1 MNTTEAIKPVAPY
14 VGGKHLLA
22 KTLLP
27 RLEAIPHT
35 GYAEPFVG
43 MGGVFLRRPERA
55 KSEVINDYNR
65 EVANFFRILQRH
77 YIAFMEMMRFQI
89 TTRAEFQR
97 LTQTHPDTLTDLE
110 RAARF
115 LYLQR
120 TAFGGKPCGQRRS
133 CASCARGIPYIPVH
147 SSPVCSCT
155 GDIPYIPVH
164 NFAATRTHPARFDVT
179 KLAPMLEDLH
189 SRLTRVVIECLPYQ
203 DFIRRYDSDKTL
215 FYLDPPYYRCEHD
228 YGKDL
233 FHRNDF
239 AVLASLLTEI
249 QGKFVL
255 SLNDAPDV
263 RELFKGFQIE
273 AVKTRYTVQ
282 RGKNKDVGEVLI
294 SSP

>member
-1 MNTTEAIKPVAPY
+1 M
-14 VGGKHLLA
+14 GGKHLLA

-97 LTQTHPDTLTDLE
+97 LTQTHPETLTDLE

-133 CASCARGIPYIPVH
+133 CASCACG
-147 SSPVCSCT
+147 
-155 GDIPYIPVH
+155 IPYIPVH
-164 NFAATRTHPARFDVT
+164 NFAADKVHLARFDVT

-255 SLNDAPDV
+255 SLNDVPDV